1 MEVHRTGEV
10 TATPVNRRRERAGRC
25 QPERVN
31 RAIRGFD
38 YVNQSSPLSMSGLLF
53 CRNCGEQ
60 VRPSYNLKGAT
71 MEKRLFTSESVTEG
85 HPDKMCDA
93 ISDAILDALMEQD
106 PMSRV
111 ACETCTTTGLVM
123 VMGEITTKAYVDIQK
138 IVRETVREIGYDRAK
153 YGFDCDTCGVL
164 TAIDEQSTDIAMGVD
179 KALEAKENNMTDDEL
194 DAIGAGDQGMMF
206 GFATNETP
214 EYMPYPI
221 ALAHKLARR
230 LTEVRKNGTLP
241 YLRPDGK
248 TQVTVEYDE
257 NGKPFR
263 LDAVVLSTQHDEN
276 VTQEQIHEDIKKYVF
291 DEILP
296 QEMVDADTKFF
307 INPTG
312 RFVIGGPH
320 GDSGLTGRKII
331 VDTYGGYA
339 RHGGG
344 AFSGKDC
351 TKVDRS
357 AAYAARYVA
366 KNIVAAGLADKCE
379 IQLSYAIG
387 VAQPTSVMVDT
398 FGTGKIADDELV
410 KIVRENFD
418 LRPAGIIKMLD
429 LRRPIYRQTAAYGH
443 FGRNDLNLPWEATN
457 KAEALKKYL

>member
-1 MEVHRTGEV
+1 MQECFKKKGEKNV
-10 TATPVNRRRERAGRC
+10 ER
-25 QPERVN
+25 
-31 RAIRGFD
+31 
-38 YVNQSSPLSMSGLLF
+38 
-53 CRNCGEQ
+53 
-60 VRPSYNLKGAT
+60 
-71 MEKRLFTSESVTEG
+71 RLFTSESVKEG
-85 HPDKMCDA
+85 HPDKMCDQ
-93 ISDAILDALMEQD
+93 ISDAILDALMAQD

-111 ACETCTTTGLVM
+111 ACETATTTGMVL
-123 VMGEITTKAYVDIQK
+123 VMGEITTNAYVDIQK
-138 IVRETVREIGYDRAK
+138 IVRDTIKEIGYTRGK
-153 YGFDCDTCGVL
+153 FGFDAETCGVI
-164 TAIDEQSTDIAMGVD
+164 TAIDEQSADIAMGVD
-179 KALEAKENNMTDDEL
+179 KALEAKEHTMSEEEI

-206 GFATNETP
+206 GYASDETP

-221 ALAHKLARR
+221 ALAHKLSRK

-257 NGKPFR
+257 NGVPAR
-263 LDAVVLSTQHDEN
+263 LDAVVLSTQHDPE
-276 VTQEQIHEDIKKYVF
+276 VTQDQIHKDIKKYVF
-291 DEILP
+291 DAIIPEG
-296 QEMVDADTKFF
+296 MVDEKTKFF

-331 VDTYGGYA
+331 VDTYGGMA

-366 KNIVAAGLADKCE
+366 KNIVAAGLAKKCE

-387 VAQPTSVMVDT
+387 VAHPTSIMVDT
-398 FGTGKIADDELV
+398 FGTGAVEDDKLV
-410 KIVRENFD
+410 EIVRENFD
-418 LRPAGIIKMLD
+418 LRPAGIIQMLD
-429 LRRPIYRQTAAYGH
+429 LRRPIYKQTAAYGH
-443 FGRNDLNLPWEATN
+443 FGRTDIDLPWE
-457 KAEALKKYL
+457 KLDKVEDLKKYL

>member
-1 MEVHRTGEV
+1 
-10 TATPVNRRRERAGRC
+10 
-25 QPERVN
+25 
-31 RAIRGFD
+31 
-38 YVNQSSPLSMSGLLF
+38 
-53 CRNCGEQ
+53 
-60 VRPSYNLKGAT
+60 

-85 HPDKMCDA
+85 HPDKMCDQ
-93 ISDAILDALMEQD
+93 ISDAILDELMRQD

-111 ACETCTTTGLVM
+111 ACETSITTGLVL
-123 VMGEITTKAYVDIQK
+123 VMGEITTKGYVDIQK
-138 IVRETVREIGYDRAK
+138 IVRNTIREIGYDRAK
-153 YGFDCDTCGVL
+153 YGFDCDTCGVI
-164 TAIDEQSTDIAMGVD
+164 TALDEQSADIALGVD
-179 KALEAKENNMTDDEL
+179 KALEAKENKMSDEDI

-206 GFATNETP
+206 GYATNET
-214 EYMPYPI
+214 EELMPYPI
-221 ALAHKLARR
+221 SLAHKLARK

-257 NGKPFR
+257 SGKPFR
-263 LDAVVLSTQHDEN
+263 LDAVVLSTQHDPE

-296 QEMVDADTKFF
+296 QDMVDENTKFF

-312 RFVIGGPH
+312 RFVIGGPN

-387 VAQPTSVMVDT
+387 VAHPTSVMVDT
-398 FGTGKIADDELV
+398 FGTGKVSDEKLV
-410 KIVRENFD
+410 EIIRDKFD

-429 LRRPIYRQTAAYGH
+429 LRRPIYKQTAAYGH
-443 FGRNDLNLPWEATN
+443 FGRNDLDLPWEKTD
-457 KAEALKKYL
+457 KAEELAKLV

>member
-1 MEVHRTGEV
+1 
-10 TATPVNRRRERAGRC
+10 
-25 QPERVN
+25 
-31 RAIRGFD
+31 
-38 YVNQSSPLSMSGLLF
+38 
-53 CRNCGEQ
+53 
-60 VRPSYNLKGAT
+60 
-71 MEKRLFTSESVTEG
+71 MEKILFTSESVTEG
-85 HPDKMCDA
+85 HPDKVCDS
-93 ISDAILDALMEQD
+93 ISDAILDAMMAQD

-111 ACETCTTTGLVM
+111 ACETATTTGLVL
-123 VMGEITTKAYVDIQK
+123 VMGEITTKANVDIQK
-138 IVRETVREIGYDRAK
+138 IVRDTIREIGYDNAD
-153 YGFDCDTCGVL
+153 YGFDADTCAVI
-164 TAIDEQSTDIAMGVD
+164 TALDKQSTDIAMGVD
-179 KALEAKENNMTDDEL
+179 KALEQKEDSMNEDEL
-194 DAIGAGDQGMMF
+194 DSIGAGDQGLQF
-206 GFATNETP
+206 GYASNETE
-214 EYMPYPI
+214 EYMPYAI
-221 ALAHKLARR
+221 NMAHKLAQQ
-230 LTEVRKNGTLP
+230 LTKVRKDGTLK

-257 NGKPFR
+257 AGKPKR
-263 LDAVVLSTQHDEN
+263 IDAVVCSTQHDPD

-291 DEILP
+291 DAIIP
-296 QEMVDADTKFF
+296 ADMVDADTKYF

-331 VDTYGGYA
+331 VDTYGGTG

-387 VAQPTSVMVDT
+387 VAHPTSVSVNT
-398 FGTGKIADDELV
+398 FGTGKLSETKLV
-410 KIVRENFD
+410 EIVRENFD

-429 LRRPIYRQTAAYGH
+429 LRRPIYKQTAAYGH
-443 FGRNDLNLPWEATN
+443 FGRTDVDLPWEHLDKVET
-457 KAEALKKYL
+457 LKKYL

>member
-1 MEVHRTGEV
+1 
-10 TATPVNRRRERAGRC
+10 
-25 QPERVN
+25 
-31 RAIRGFD
+31 
-38 YVNQSSPLSMSGLLF
+38 
-53 CRNCGEQ
+53 
-60 VRPSYNLKGAT
+60 

-85 HPDKMCDA
+85 HPDKICDQ
-93 ISDAILDALMEQD
+93 ISDAILDELMRQD

-111 ACETCTTTGLVM
+111 ACETSITTGLVL
-123 VMGEITTKAYVDIQK
+123 VMGEITTEGYVDIQK
-138 IVRETVREIGYDRAK
+138 VVRETIREIGYDRAK
-153 YGFDCDTCGVL
+153 YGFDCDTCGVI
-164 TAIDEQSTDIAMGVD
+164 TALDEQSTDIAMGVD
-179 KALEAKENNMTDDEL
+179 KALEAKENKMSDEDI

-206 GFATNETP
+206 GYATNET
-214 EYMPYPI
+214 EELMPYPI
-221 ALAHKLARR
+221 ALAHKLALK
-230 LTEVRKNGTLP
+230 LTEVRKNGTLS

-257 NGKPFR
+257 EGKPVR
-263 LDAVVLSTQHDEN
+263 LDAVVLSTQHDAE
-276 VTQEQIHEDIKKYVF
+276 VTQEQIHADIKKFVF
-291 DEILP
+291 DPVLP
-296 QEMVDADTKFF
+296 KEMVDENTKFF

-312 RFVIGGPH
+312 RFVIGGPN

-387 VAQPTSVMVDT
+387 VAHPTSVMVDT
-398 FGTGKIADDELV
+398 FGTGKVSDEKLV
-410 KIVRENFD
+410 EIIRDNFD

-429 LRRPIYRQTAAYGH
+429 LRRPIYKQTAAYGH
-443 FGRNDLNLPWEATN
+443 FGRNDIDVPWEKTD
-457 KAEALKKYL
+457 KAEELAKLI

>member
-1 MEVHRTGEV
+1 
-10 TATPVNRRRERAGRC
+10 
-25 QPERVN
+25 
-31 RAIRGFD
+31 
-38 YVNQSSPLSMSGLLF
+38 
-53 CRNCGEQ
+53 
-60 VRPSYNLKGAT
+60 

-111 ACETCTTTGLVM
+111 ACETASCTGFVLVT
-123 VMGEITTKAYVDIQK
+123 GEITTNAYVDIPR
-138 IVRETVREIGYDRAK
+138 IVRDTVKEIGYNK
-153 YGFDCDTCGVL
+153 SEYGFDGNTCAVMVS
-164 TAIDEQSTDIAMGVD
+164 IDEQSSDIAMGVD
-179 KALEAKENNMTDDEL
+179 KALEAKEHKMSDAEIE
-194 DAIGAGDQGMMF
+194 AIGAGDQGMMF
-206 GFATNETP
+206 GFATNET
-214 EYMPYPI
+214 EEFMPYPI
-221 ALAHKLARR
+221 SLAHKLALQ
-230 LTEVRKNGTLP
+230 LTKVRKDGTLT

-248 TQVTVEYDE
+248 SQVSVEYDE
-257 NGKPFR
+257 NDKPVR
-263 LDAVVLSTQHDEN
+263 LEAVVLSTQHDPD

-291 DEILP
+291 DPVLP
-296 QEMVDADTKFF
+296 AELIDENTKFF

-320 GDSGLTGRKII
+320 GDAGLTGRKII

-387 VAQPTSVMVDT
+387 VAQPTSIMVDT
-398 FGTGKIADDELV
+398 FGTGKLSDEKLV
-410 KIVRENFD
+410 DIIRENFD
-418 LRPAGIIKMLD
+418 LRPAGIIRMLN
-429 LRRPIYRQTAAYGH
+429 LRRPIYKQTAAYGH
-443 FGRNDLNLPWEATN
+443 FGRNDLDLPWEKLDKVET
-457 KAEALKKYL
+457 LKKYL

>member
-1 MEVHRTGEV
+1 
-10 TATPVNRRRERAGRC
+10 
-25 QPERVN
+25 
-31 RAIRGFD
+31 
-38 YVNQSSPLSMSGLLF
+38 
-53 CRNCGEQ
+53 
-60 VRPSYNLKGAT
+60 

-153 YGFDCDTCGVL
+153 YGFDCDTCGVI
-164 TAIDEQSTDIAMGVD
+164 TTIDEQSADIAMGVD
-179 KALEAKENNMTDDEL
+179 KALEAKENTMSDEEI

-357 AAYAARYVA
+357 AAYAARYAA

-398 FGTGKIADDELV
+398 FGTGKLSDE
-410 KIVRENFD
+410 KITEIVRENFD

-429 LRRPIYRQTAAYGH
+429 LRRPIYKQTAAYGH
-443 FGRNDLNLPWEATN
+443 FGRNDLDLPWE
-457 KAEALKKYL
+457 KLDKVDALKKYL

>member
-38 YVNQSSPLSMSGLLF
+38 HVNQSSPLSMSGLLF

-93 ISDAILDALMEQD
+93 ISDAILDALLEQD

-111 ACETCTTTGLVM
+111 ACETATTTGLVL

-138 IVRETVREIGYDRAK
+138 IVRDTIREIGYTRGK
-153 YGFDCDTCGVL
+153 YGFDADTCGVI
-164 TAIDEQSTDIAMGVD
+164 TAIDEQSGDIAMGVD
-179 KALEAKENNMTDDEL
+179 KALEAKEHKMTDDQIE
-194 DAIGAGDQGMMF
+194 AIGAGDQGMMF
-206 GFATNETP
+206 GFATNETE

-221 ALAHKLARR
+221 ALAHKLARQ
-230 LTEVRKNGTLP
+230 LTKIRKDGTLP

-257 NGKPFR
+257 NGKPAR
-263 LDAVVLSTQHDEN
+263 LDAVVLSTQHDPD
-276 VTQEQIHEDIKKYVF
+276 VTQEQIHEDIKKHVF
-291 DEILP
+291 DAILP
-296 QEMVDADTKFF
+296 QELVDENTKFF
-307 INPTG
+307 VNPTG

-357 AAYAARYVA
+357 AAYAARYAA

-398 FGTGKIADDELV
+398 FGTGKLSDE
-410 KIVRENFD
+410 KITEIVRENFD

-429 LRRPIYRQTAAYGH
+429 LRRPIYKQTAAYGH
-443 FGRNDLNLPWEATN
+443 FGRNDLDLPWE
-457 KAEALKKYL
+457 KLDKVDALKKYL